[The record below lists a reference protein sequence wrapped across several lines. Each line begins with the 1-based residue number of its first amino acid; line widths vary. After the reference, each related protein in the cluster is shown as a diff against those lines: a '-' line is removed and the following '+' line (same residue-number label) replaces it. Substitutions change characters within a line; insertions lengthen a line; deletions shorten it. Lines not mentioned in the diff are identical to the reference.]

1 MTRPT
6 LAAAAAATLAL
17 AAGPALAQEADAPD
31 RPAAEATGGQPAPVI
46 RTADERLTCRQIAD
60 EAAQLSATM
69 GGTPS
74 GGGLGEI
81 AKAVK
86 RKWNSSRPNGRLALI
101 IGEWKEEGRFVDLAF
116 QSYTAITK
124 YLSCYNRIQVPY
136 STEVHGGAYVKQ
148 AQENKETLYLCRDLM
163 IFGP

>member
-17 AAGPALAQEADAPD
+17 AAGPALAQEADAPN
-31 RPAAEATGGQPAPVI
+31 RPAGEAAGGQSAEPAAVI
-46 RTADERLTCRQIAD
+46 RAADERLTCRQIAD

-81 AKAVK
+81 AKAGAAMLIPGAGLLFAGADALTREERDRRQAEALAVQN
-86 RKWNSSRPNGRLALI
+86 RWFYLNGLYA
-101 IGEWKEEGRFVDLAF
+101 GRRCL
-116 QSYTAITK
+116 Q
-124 YLSCYNRIQVPY
+124 
-136 STEVHGGAYVKQ
+136 GG
-148 AQENKETLYLCRDLM
+148 R
-163 IFGP
+163 

>member
-81 AKAVK
+81 AKAGAAMLIPGAGLLFAGADALTREERDRRQAEALAVQN
-86 RKWNSSRPNGRLALI
+86 RWFYLNGLYA
-101 IGEWKEEGRFVDLAF
+101 GRRCL
-116 QSYTAITK
+116 Q
-124 YLSCYNRIQVPY
+124 
-136 STEVHGGAYVKQ
+136 GG
-148 AQENKETLYLCRDLM
+148 R
-163 IFGP
+163 

>member
-6 LAAAAAATLAL
+6 LAAAATLAL

-81 AKAVK
+81 AKAGAAMLIPGAGLLFAGADALTREERDRRQAEALAVQN
-86 RKWNSSRPNGRLALI
+86 RWFYLNGLYA
-101 IGEWKEEGRFVDLAF
+101 GRRCL
-116 QSYTAITK
+116 Q
-124 YLSCYNRIQVPY
+124 
-136 STEVHGGAYVKQ
+136 GG
-148 AQENKETLYLCRDLM
+148 R
-163 IFGP
+163 

>member
-31 RPAAEATGGQPAPVI
+31 RPAAEATGGQPAEPAAVI
-46 RTADERLTCRQIAD
+46 RAADERLTCRQIAD

-81 AKAVK
+81 AKAGAAMLIPGAGLLFAGADALTREERDRRQAEALAVQN
-86 RKWNSSRPNGRLALI
+86 RWFYLNGLYA
-101 IGEWKEEGRFVDLAF
+101 GRRCL
-116 QSYTAITK
+116 Q
-124 YLSCYNRIQVPY
+124 
-136 STEVHGGAYVKQ
+136 GG
-148 AQENKETLYLCRDLM
+148 R
-163 IFGP
+163 